1 MHRWLRWS
9 SCLVIVV
16 MAMLSG
22 VLSLFALGDGYM
34 AAVRAYPLQGRALS
48 LSDVPQE
55 RSSRTLNALMS
66 GVEEAHAVVV
76 RSDVLVSP
84 VDGSV
89 EGYRLGVYGDVGA
102 HSDEVTFRYQGVDV
116 LDLDLLSRLLRS
128 DADAT
133 LGLDRVSADMIASLP
148 AARFG
153 GRLVVVRLDTLERLS
168 GTVNGDYR
176 IIGLDDTGFRALA
189 QRVSEA
195 SGIDADRLT
204 SPLHGSSTEDSFMR
218 MIALALLAVAAVAL
232 VLLLVLGAFQEFS
245 RLGVYLLLGWSRL
258 GYAARIYRPLMVCAL
273 VSMVVPFAVTLWGME
288 GFPVTVQLV
297 VTGLMPGAMV
307 VGIVLA
313 ASALGALVLLS
324 VRPVAAIRNRV
335 SKKALLAVIA
345 VVYVLASAGLVAG
358 AHALDAPMNEVSK
371 LGQVNA
377 RWGRYDSLRL
387 LYKDSRGTNHT
398 ESSGTSGDHMR
409 EVYDWYTS
417 IEGRD
422 GVYIA
427 NTRHFDAGLLAQWK
441 GLYEQVP
448 EQAFWYFIVSP
459 NYLKDQGFDLDQDTV
474 ARAKAGE
481 RMFLIPDTMD
491 AAEQERIRG
500 YLTETSM
507 KYKDWNSNIHTTF
520 MDTGKIGFATY
531 HPSTPLFTWSDD
543 LSQPAETTDPV
554 ILVATGADMTPF
566 EAESLGA
573 TGLTNSYIKL
583 GETAARQ
590 YTTPEYLAE
599 YRLEDN
605 NPIYRPVS
613 DFIAGLRKSLTEF
626 IQLFGGIALLAALF
640 QLIGMAT
647 LCRVYAVTYRETIAV
662 KRLLGYSLTGIFAP
676 AFVMVAVVSAISIL
690 ATVLLGSTAGSIA
703 AAATFVFQLILLAV
717 QSRTLSSGQVQVMIK
732 SE

>member
-22 VLSLFALGDGYM
+22 MLSLFALGDGYM

-258 GYAARIYRPLMVCAL
+258 GYAVRIYRPLMVCAL

-324 VRPVAAIRNRV
+324 VRPV
-335 SKKALLAVIA
+335 
-345 VVYVLASAGLVAG
+345 
-358 AHALDAPMNEVSK
+358 APMNEVSK

-605 NPIYRPVS
+605 NPIYRPAS

>member
-22 VLSLFALGDGYM
+22 MLSLFALGDGYM

-273 VSMVVPFAVTLWGME
+273 VSMVVPFAVTL
-288 GFPVTVQLV
+288 
-297 VTGLMPGAMV
+297 
-307 VGIVLA
+307 
-313 ASALGALVLLS
+313 
-324 VRPVAAIRNRV
+324 
-335 SKKALLAVIA
+335 
-345 VVYVLASAGLVAG
+345 
-358 AHALDAPMNEVSK
+358 
-371 LGQVNA
+371 
-377 RWGRYDSLRL
+377 
-387 LYKDSRGTNHT
+387 
-398 ESSGTSGDHMR
+398 
-409 EVYDWYTS
+409 
-417 IEGRD
+417 
-422 GVYIA
+422 
-427 NTRHFDAGLLAQWK
+427 
-441 GLYEQVP
+441 
-448 EQAFWYFIVSP
+448 
-459 NYLKDQGFDLDQDTV
+459 
-474 ARAKAGE
+474 
-481 RMFLIPDTMD
+481 
-491 AAEQERIRG
+491 
-500 YLTETSM
+500 
-507 KYKDWNSNIHTTF
+507 
-520 MDTGKIGFATY
+520 
-531 HPSTPLFTWSDD
+531 
-543 LSQPAETTDPV
+543 
-554 ILVATGADMTPF
+554 
-566 EAESLGA
+566 
-573 TGLTNSYIKL
+573 
-583 GETAARQ
+583 
-590 YTTPEYLAE
+590 
-599 YRLEDN
+599 
-605 NPIYRPVS
+605 
-613 DFIAGLRKSLTEF
+613 
-626 IQLFGGIALLAALF
+626 
-640 QLIGMAT
+640 
-647 LCRVYAVTYRETIAV
+647 
-662 KRLLGYSLTGIFAP
+662 
-676 AFVMVAVVSAISIL
+676 
-690 ATVLLGSTAGSIA
+690 
-703 AAATFVFQLILLAV
+703 
-717 QSRTLSSGQVQVMIK
+717 
-732 SE
+732 

>member
-66 GVEEAHAVVV
+66 GVAEAHAVVV

-218 MIALALLAVAAVAL
+218 MI
-232 VLLLVLGAFQEFS
+232 
-245 RLGVYLLLGWSRL
+245 
-258 GYAARIYRPLMVCAL
+258 
-273 VSMVVPFAVTLWGME
+273 
-288 GFPVTVQLV
+288 
-297 VTGLMPGAMV
+297 
-307 VGIVLA
+307 
-313 ASALGALVLLS
+313 ALGALVLLS

-605 NPIYRPVS
+605 NPIYRPAS

>member
-1 MHRWLRWS
+1 
-9 SCLVIVV
+9 
-16 MAMLSG
+16 MAVLSG
-22 VLSLFALGDGYM
+22 ILSLFALGDGYT
-34 AAVRAYPLQGRALS
+34 AAMRAYPSQGRALS
-48 LSDVPQE
+48 LSDVLQE

-102 HSDEVTFRYQGVDV
+102 HSDEAAFRYQGADV
-116 LDLDLLSRLLRS
+116 LDSDLLSRLLRS

-168 GTVNGDYR
+168 GTVNGDCR
-176 IIGLDDTGFRALA
+176 IISLDDMGFRALV

-195 SGIDADRLT
+195 SGIDAQRLT
-204 SPLHGSSTEDSFMR
+204 SPLHGSSTGDSFMR
-218 MIALALLAVAAVAL
+218 LIALVLLAVASV
-232 VLLLVLGAFQEFS
+232 
-245 RLGVYLLLGWSRL
+245 
-258 GYAARIYRPLMVCAL
+258 
-273 VSMVVPFAVTLWGME
+273 
-288 GFPVTVQLV
+288 
-297 VTGLMPGAMV
+297 
-307 VGIVLA
+307 
-313 ASALGALVLLS
+313 ALVLLS
-324 VRPVAAIRNRV
+324 VRPVAAIHNRV
-335 SKKALLAVIA
+335 SKKALLVVIA

-358 AHALDAPMNEVSK
+358 AHALDAPMNEVSS

-377 RWGRYDSLRL
+377 RWSQYDSLRL

-422 GVYIA
+422 GVYVA

-441 GLYEQVP
+441 GLYKQVP
-448 EQAFWYFIVSP
+448 EQAFWYFIASP
-459 NYLKDQGFDLDQDTV
+459 NYLKDQGFDLDPDTV
-474 ARAKAGE
+474 ARAETGE

-491 AAEQERIRG
+491 AAEQERMRG

-507 KYKDWNSNIHTTF
+507 KYKDWASSIHTTF
-520 MDTGKIGFATY
+520 MDAGRMGFITY

-543 LSQPAETTDPV
+543 LSLPSETRTPV

-590 YTTPEYLAE
+590 YTTTEYLAE

-605 NPIYRPVS
+605 NPVYRPDS

-676 AFVMVAVVSAISIL
+676 AFIMVAVVSAISIL
-690 ATVLLGSTAGSIA
+690 ATVLLGSTAGIIA
-703 AAATFVFQLILLAV
+703 AAVTFVFQLILLAV
-717 QSRTLSSGQVQVMIK
+717 QSRALSSRQVQVMIK